1 MSHWTT
7 SVLVTGLDDSN
18 YSHLQVQFN
27 HFQFEHETV
36 CISHSGRSPF
46 GLCSDI
52 VKAMKDHSSETNVM
66 EIDWDLEHFMSQV
79 DLDDAEDFKLTDILK
94 EFRFLPPVDN
104 EKKRVPKSTRK
115 ATHVSPLS
123 SDSTEQCNI
132 AAKLSLDTPVSISFV
147 KGDMRFEL
155 RF

>member
-1 MSHWTT
+1 MT
-7 SVLVTGLDDSN
+7 
-18 YSHLQVQFN
+18 
-27 HFQFEHETV
+27 
-36 CISHSGRSPF
+36 
-46 GLCSDI
+46 
-52 VKAMKDHSSETNVM
+52 DHSSETNVM

-104 EKKRVPKSTRK
+104 EKERVPKSTRK

-155 RF
+155 RFRNTCMTMILISKIRFDVRVYISFNSNCYIHEYLDILNCIGQQVADSSFFIG